1 MSDEI
6 LQEASKN
13 ATDIQIL
20 KVVVGNHANVKIDCS
35 EIWVNVEIYE
45 SIYNN
50 ILTGSIT
57 INDSINMIRNAPI
70 IGKETLEI
78 TFKTPSTEP
87 IIKKFAVYD
96 MSVKQR
102 IRKTRCNLYSSIR
115 INTISVGLQEKSIQ
129 SIQEHQD
136 IQDSRKS
143 V

>member
-20 KVVVGNHANVKIDCS
+20 KVVVGNHADVKIDCS

-78 TFKTPSTEP
+78 TFKH
-87 IIKKFAVYD
+87 
-96 MSVKQR
+96 
-102 IRKTRCNLYSSIR
+102 L
-115 INTISVGLQEKSIQ
+115 LQSP
-129 SIQEHQD
+129 
-136 IQDSRKS
+136 
-143 V
+143 